1 MPTSCSAPGCKCNY
15 KSEDRVTLFKMPQKP
30 DQLRHAWV
38 RALRRDD
45 IDELNAVYVCVKHF
59 RTEDIEY
66 THKVPNGDGTFPEI
80 PRVNPKLKDDA
91 VPVFLPG
98 CPSYYSQSAA
108 KRSRRSLDSKDYLNQ
123 ALTLSLRSD
132 AEEKERFKVSC
143 SQEMQGKFSLIYLP
157 KTWSL
162 WYPDEHSLIF
172 MRPSLENSSILVDV
186 YLVVTFDLSIKA
198 FYKNVIFPHSLSCL
212 SDIRQLES
220 LVNEISS
227 APYRCEP
234 SKNSESTA
242 SHISSANVH
251 IQQAIDIMH
260 TSSDVET
267 SEHPEIFRLQ
277 FIQCQLE
284 NSLVLKNKRRYN
296 ILTQIFSLKTHL
308 ASLL

>member
-1 MPTSCSAPGCKCNY
+1 MYVHTFLFCTSYVLMFEMPTSCSAPGCNSNY

-45 IDELNAVYVCVKHF
+45 IDELKAVYVCANHF

-66 THKVPNGDGTFPEI
+66 THKVPNGDGTFRET

-91 VPVFLPG
+91 VPVFVPG

-108 KRSRRSLDSKDYLNQ
+108 KRSRRSLDSKDDEFLNQ

-143 SQEMQGKFSLIYLP
+143 FQEMQDKLPLISLP
-157 KTWSL
+157 KAWSL
-162 WYPDEHSLIF
+162 WYPEEHSLIF
-172 MRPSLENSSILVDV
+172 MRSNLENSSILVDV

-198 FYKNVIFPHSLSCL
+198 FCKNEIFPHSLSCL
-212 SDIRQLES
+212 SDYIRQLES
-220 LVNEISS
+220 LLNKISS
-227 APYRCEP
+227 APFRCVP

-251 IQQAIDIMH
+251 IQEAIDIMPVRMLKYL
-260 TSSDVET
+260 S
-267 SEHPEIFRLQ
+267 
-277 FIQCQLE
+277 IQKFVDS
-284 NSLVLKNKRRYN
+284 NSFNAN
-296 ILTQIFSLKTHL
+296 
-308 ASLL
+308 